1 MGFCDGWGQ
10 ALALSVRLM
19 DEGKF
24 DHARDNLR
32 AVKRAFAIF
41 ATPESMA
48 QLTPEQRSEIAGLMN
63 DLAKAWRR
71 LAASA
76 RKAAASDAQRL
87 AG

>member
-1 MGFCDGWGQ
+1 MGFCDGWSQ
-10 ALALSVRLM
+10 AIALSARLM

-48 QLTPEQRSEIAGLMN
+48 QLTPEQRSEIAGLMS

-71 LAASA
+71 LAATA
-76 RKAAASDAQRL
+76 RRAAVADAHRL